1 MRKLYE
7 APKSVPNIV
16 QVSLPLMEYD
26 LFSELGKF
34 KEWNSTV

>member
-7 APKSVPNIV
+7 VPKSVPDIV

-26 LFSELGKF
+26 LFSELGKY
-34 KEWNSTV
+34 KEENSTV